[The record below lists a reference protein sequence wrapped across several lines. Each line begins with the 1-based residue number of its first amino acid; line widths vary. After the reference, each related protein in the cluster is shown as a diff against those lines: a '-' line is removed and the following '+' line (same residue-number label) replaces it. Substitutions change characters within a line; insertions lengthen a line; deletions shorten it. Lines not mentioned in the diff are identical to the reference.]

1 MWKPL
6 FDLKFYRYADHVSAA
21 WIWTRIKRIGRSR
34 RSLFAEELGY
44 IDGGSQTLV
53 DALIAALRRNGGSV
67 LLSCPAW
74 KVQTQ
79 DGRVTGV
86 LTPQGVLP
94 ADAVIS
100 TVPTPLVRDLAPDLP
115 ADWLAKYDA
124 IDNIGVC
131 CLLFKLK
138 RSVTPHFWVNVSEP
152 DIPIPGFIEFSNL
165 RPVDDKI
172 VYVPYYMPTD
182 HPKFTWPDQRLLD
195 EAFACLR
202 RVNPAL
208 SAADIVHPTS
218 RGCGMRSL
226 SASLVSPRRFRP
238 SKPRLMGFKSPT
250 HVFITPR
257 IVEFPRAFGLAK
269 RWRRG
274 CDFANCSSE
283 VGSERVPAISE
294 FCPVAGGLAA
304 LVNLSSRYVLSSIL
318 QYEIAVA
325 IAVSFRHDD
334 RVSSHSAICLRG
346 ERTAH
351 GSRIW
356 SVRLGQCSWLYPSLD
371 RQRRSSPRG
380 VSQIRFDWHAE
391 EIAHLVGM
399 VSPIAVSYYGNKH
412 FSFKRAEPR
421 PDVAITIEASA
432 QIQARNGV
440 RRRCTYTNGGIV
452 HCGLC
457 LAIPI
462 KAASMENFDDLAS
475 AKSQRIE
482 ELLDHDIA
490 LPLVIDLDGTLIATD
505 ALHRVPGLLLE
516 TALARRMEDS
526 FLDFFRAGDREKP
539 IGESGDAG

>member
-1 MWKPL
+1 MARLIVIGSGAMGLAAAYHASKAGHSVQVLEAAADPGGMAAHFDFDGLSIERFYHFVCKADRPTFALLNELGIGDRMRWRTTSMGYFTDGQLHPWGDPISLLRFPRISLISRIRYGLFAFVSTRRERWDAIETESARSWITRWCGREVYDRLWKPL

-86 LTPQGVLP
+86 ATPQGVLP

-115 ADWLAKYDA
+115 AEWLAKYDA

-182 HPKFTWPDQRLLD
+182 HPKFAWPDQRLLD

-208 SAADIVHPTS
+208 SSADIVSSHVARLRHAQPVCEPGFAAKIPPVQTPIHGLQIADTCFYYPED
-218 RGCGMRSL
+218 RGISE
-226 SASLVSPRRFRP
+226 SV
-238 SKPRLMGFKSPT
+238 
-250 HVFITPR
+250 R
-257 IVEFPRAFGLAK
+257 IGEEMA
-269 RWRRG
+269 
-274 CDFANCSSE
+274 
-283 VGSERVPAISE
+283 ERV
-294 FCPVAGGLAA
+294 
-304 LVNLSSRYVLSSIL
+304 
-318 QYEIAVA
+318 
-325 IAVSFRHDD
+325 
-334 RVSSHSAICLRG
+334 
-346 ERTAH
+346 
-351 GSRIW
+351 
-356 SVRLGQCSWLYPSLD
+356 
-371 RQRRSSPRG
+371 
-380 VSQIRFDWHAE
+380 
-391 EIAHLVGM
+391 
-399 VSPIAVSYYGNKH
+399 
-412 FSFKRAEPR
+412 
-421 PDVAITIEASA
+421 
-432 QIQARNGV
+432 
-440 RRRCTYTNGGIV
+440 
-452 HCGLC
+452 
-457 LAIPI
+457 
-462 KAASMENFDDLAS
+462 
-475 AKSQRIE
+475 
-482 ELLDHDIA
+482 
-490 LPLVIDLDGTLIATD
+490 
-505 ALHRVPGLLLE
+505 
-516 TALARRMEDS
+516 
-526 FLDFFRAGDREKP
+526 
-539 IGESGDAG
+539 